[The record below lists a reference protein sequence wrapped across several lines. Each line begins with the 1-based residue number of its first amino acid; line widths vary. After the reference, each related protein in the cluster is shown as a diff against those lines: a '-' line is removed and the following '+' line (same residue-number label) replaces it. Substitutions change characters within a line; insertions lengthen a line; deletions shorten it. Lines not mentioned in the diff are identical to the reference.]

1 MPSLLRFLVICAVL
15 AGIVYGGMFALVT
28 MVEPNQREM
37 TVRIPANKLEPR

>member
-28 MVEPNQREM
+28 MVEPNHREM